1 MTSTTKTIFERFEIR
16 KTKKQKTAF
25 LQWAQSQFQQMG
37 YGVRVEEGSL
47 GVRNLVVGDVDRAK
61 VIFTAHYD
69 TCARMPVPNL
79 ITPACISGFVA
90 YQLVMLLLI
99 FGLAFAM
106 MFAAGCLHP
115 SLIMPAYYISIFGL
129 LALMLF
135 GPANRH
141 TANDNTSGVTA
152 IMDLAQAMPE
162 ELRGRAAFVLFDL
175 EEMGLIGSSSF
186 AKRHKAHLQQTPV
199 INLDCISDGE
209 TLVSGTKKGFTASSA
224 QAGAGLYLR
233 QPYDHPDLQ
242 QALCLS
248 LGSGKLPLR
257 GGGGRLEKGL
267 ERDLVHGSDPHL
279 PGYRISA
286 GEHCFRGGGQYPIDR
301 KPMKKVPHMR
311 HFFIVH
317 PRKRALLSRC
327 RWGAF
332 CSARRSCLHLPDD
345 PDADESAL
353 PPAQGSVR

>member
-25 LQWAQSQFQQMG
+25 LQWAQPQFQQMG

-209 TLVSGTKKGFTASSA
+209 TLFLGLKKGSRHLLPKLE
-224 QAGAGLYLR
+224 QAYTSDSRMTTRIFSKHYVYPSDQANFRCGVGVAALKKGWNGILYMDRIHTCRDTVYR
-233 QPYDHPDLQ
+233 QENIAFVVEGSIRLTE
-242 QALCLS
+242 S
-248 LGSGKLPLR
+248 L
-257 GGGGRLEKGL
+257 
-267 ERDLVHGSDPHL
+267 
-279 PGYRISA
+279 
-286 GEHCFRGGGQYPIDR
+286 
-301 KPMKKVPHMR
+301 
-311 HFFIVH
+311 
-317 PRKRALLSRC
+317 
-327 RWGAF
+327 
-332 CSARRSCLHLPDD
+332 
-345 PDADESAL
+345 
-353 PPAQGSVR
+353 